1 MERLTNE
8 FPLPRHLRGG
18 VLALGNFDG
27 FHRGHQQVV
36 AKARAKAGA
45 EGRPLIVATFDPHPV
60 RLLSADAPPFLL
72 TTLDQRE
79 RMFRRAGADAM
90 LVFNFTTDFAA
101 ASPETFVHDRVFE
114 RTGAHAVFTGTDFT
128 YGRGRV
134 GNVATLAQ
142 AAREVGLTTEAVG
155 AVTDASGTIS
165 SSRIR
170 AALRAGDCA
179 TATSLLSRPFA
190 VEGAVQHGHK
200 LGRTIGF
207 PTANLLMGGYVR
219 PAYGV
224 YAVRGRLPN
233 GLVLDGVANLGIRPI
248 MDEPEELFEP
258 HFLDFTGDLY
268 DQSIEVEFIEWMR
281 GEVKLS
287 GFAELKEWIER
298 DVAHARAILA
308 GTPHLA

>member
-8 FPLPRHLRGG
+8 FPLPKHLRDG

-60 RLLSADAPPFLL
+60 RLFDPRVPPFLL
-72 TTLDQRE
+72 TTLGQRE

-90 LVFNFTTDFAA
+90 LVFNFDRDLATSSADA
-101 ASPETFVHDRVFE
+101 FVAERIVE
-114 RTGAHAVFTGTDFT
+114 RTGAAAVFTGQDFT
-128 YGRGRV
+128 YGRGRAGSV
-134 GNVATLAQ
+134 GTLAQ
-142 AAREVGLTTEAVG
+142 SAAGFGVTAEAVE
-155 AVTDASGTIS
+155 AVIDEDGTIS

-170 AALRAGDCA
+170 AALRSGDCA
-179 TATSLLSRPFA
+179 TATSLLSRPFS
-190 VEGAVQHGHK
+190 VEGVVQHGHK

-207 PTANLLMGGYVR
+207 PTANLLMGEYVR

-224 YAVRGRLPN
+224 YAVRGRLS
-233 GLVLDGVANLGIRPI
+233 GGRVLDGVANLGIRPI
-248 MDEPEELFEP
+248 MDVPEELLEP

-268 DQSIEVEFIEWMR
+268 DQTIGVEFIAWMR

-287 GFAELKEWIER
+287 GFAELKEWIAR
-298 DVAHARAILA
+298 DVTEARAILA

>member
-27 FHRGHQQVV
+27 FHRGHQCVV
-36 AKARAKAGA
+36 AKARARAGA
-45 EGRPLIVATFDPHPV
+45 EGRPLVVATFDPHPV
-60 RLLSADAPPFLL
+60 RLFDPEVPPFLL

-90 LVFNFTTDFAA
+90 LVFNFDRDLATSSAEAFVEDRIAA
-101 ASPETFVHDRVFE
+101 
-114 RTGAHAVFTGTDFT
+114 RTGAAAIFTGQDFT
-128 YGRGRV
+128 YGKGRT
-134 GNVATLAQ
+134 GTVARLA
-142 AAREVGLTTEAVG
+142 ASATGLGMTAEAVDP
-155 AVTDASGTIS
+155 VLDEDGTIS

-170 AALRAGDCA
+170 AALRDGDCA

-190 VEGAVQHGHK
+190 VEGIVQHGHK

-207 PTANLLMGGYVR
+207 PTANLLMDEYVR
-219 PAYGV
+219 PKYGV
-224 YAVRGRLPN
+224 YAVRGRLP
-233 GLVLDGVANLGIRPI
+233 GGRVLDGVATLGIRPI
-248 MDEPEELFEP
+248 MDVPEELLEP

-268 DQSIEVEFIEWMR
+268 DQVIEVEFIEWMR

-287 GFAELKEWIER
+287 GFAELKEWIAR
-298 DVAHARAILA
+298 DVTQARAILA